1 MTAFPEAEAAT
12 ESILLPDIGIVVG
25 PATYNVME
33 LIH

>member
-1 MTAFPEAEAAT
+1 MTAFPEAAT
-12 ESILLPDIGIVVG
+12 ESIVLPDIGIVVG